1 METRFSKRLSL
12 LMKERKISGQKLGAA
27 VGKSQKTISRYAT
40 GEVEP
45 SEEMKNII
53 YRAIANFSGIVEDG
67 MTEAELDE
75 QEFFW
80 RWSEEYTKE
89 IDCIER
95 RLAQD
100 VMNKLTGNA
109 SDLIKVFQK
118 LSLGAKKYY
127 LTNFETLHLVEDW
140 ENAVLD
146 FFHGLSAS
154 KQEEL
159 VRYLENFNFDYKTL
173 GNVGK
178 LSAYMKM
185 IKNAERR
192 PILIIDRLNEGRIV
206 NGQKDSLIK
215 EFEEML
221 LEISTGKRQGVMPIY
236 PWFLSYTPYDWYF
249 LLRVQ
254 IYELYD
260 KQTCLWDEELGTE
273 IGVKLAH
280 LLDAMK

>member
-27 VGKSQKTISRYAT
+27 VGKSQKTLSRYAT

-45 SEEMKNII
+45 SEEMKNMI

-89 IDCIER
+89 IDCTER

-159 VRYLENFNFDYKTL
+159 VRYLENFNFDYKAL

>member
-45 SEEMKNII
+45 SEEMKNMI

-89 IDCIER
+89 IDCTER

-159 VRYLENFNFDYKTL
+159 VRYLENFNFDYKAL